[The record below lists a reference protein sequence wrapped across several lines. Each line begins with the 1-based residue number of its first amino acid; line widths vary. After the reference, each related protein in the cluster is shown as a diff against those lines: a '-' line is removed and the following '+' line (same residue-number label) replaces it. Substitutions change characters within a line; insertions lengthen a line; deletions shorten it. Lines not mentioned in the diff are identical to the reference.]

1 MSVMIKSPFWFT
13 FIIVFIVLFLINFI
27 TQTYLMKKEDYKISW
42 GSIVV
47 LVFQGIVISIIFE
60 MM

>member
-27 TQTYLMKKEDYKISW
+27 SQTYLMKKEDYKISW